1 MWSAVE
7 VNVGIICACVPSL
20 KPLVSRILPSMIRD
34 TGDDSGKSTMNSI
47 TQTQTHPDVPVSP
60 IREKERLPSFVNGAL
75 HNPTLPTS
83 TAKPMG
89 SETHEDGGEMGFLEF
104 LSGPEPEAPLGRSQT
119 AATARTT
126 NTPDTYFDFVNMK
139 KTKNMLK
146 LTNKQSIMPLALT
159 TILFFLWGFAYGLL
173 DVLNSQFQLIV
184 HMTPGQEV
192 GLHSAYFSGYF
203 IGPLTTGR
211 FILKKYGF
219 KATFICGLVIYGCG
233 TLVFWPSAVLT
244 SFTAFLISNLIV
256 GTGLA
261 TLETA
266 ANPFIVLCGPP
277 EYGEIRLNISQGFQA
292 IGSILSP
299 LLAQKVFFKNLH
311 DAPSL
316 ISVQWAYLGIALFV
330 ILLAVVFYYLPIP
343 GATDEELDEL
353 ADKRRI
359 INQTKVLGV
368 EVVWITLGLA
378 IFSQFCYVGGQE
390 AVAGQFQLLVEAV
403 KPQ

>member
-1 MWSAVE
+1 
-7 VNVGIICACVPSL
+7 
-20 KPLVSRILPSMIRD
+20 
-34 TGDDSGKSTMNSI
+34 
-47 TQTQTHPDVPVSP
+47 
-60 IREKERLPSFVNGAL
+60 
-75 HNPTLPTS
+75 
-83 TAKPMG
+83 
-89 SETHEDGGEMGFLEF
+89 
-104 LSGPEPEAPLGRSQT
+104 
-119 AATARTT
+119 
-126 NTPDTYFDFVNMK
+126 MK